1 MNNELL
7 KRIQWFLYRVTCA
20 ENYRKIYKYFCDH
33 EDIQKKLFSVSP
45 GFYIYISRVLQHSVM
60 IELARV
66 FEGGR
71 QNYDINKLLKDI
83 EISDTL
89 FKGKVTELKCLT
101 YFLEHG
107 YIVSVPEIPCQYDFL
122 IEWNNKFNLTSITD
136 KKDVEIN
143 TILTLFNNGLIT
155 LGEAIKAVSVY
166 YPALQLEYSDS
177 NPIYDERFYNGR
189 EIQVYIFRIYP
200 RGYIRQGS
208 GLQDG
213 KACS

>member
-1 MNNELL
+1 MVSSIMNNELL

-83 EISDTL
+83 EISEESFSNTISGEL
-89 FKGKVTELKCLT
+89 FDLNAVVKDYRDALSERKTVIDNLKAQRDKIWMHIDKDYVLNPSQAEKDYPISWGAVEDLINITEL
-101 YFLEHG
+101 FLR
-107 YIVSVPEIPCQYDFL
+107 Q
-122 IEWNNKFNLTSITD
+122 IEYG
-136 KKDVEIN
+136 IN
-143 TILTLFNNGLIT
+143 
-155 LGEAIKAVSVY
+155 GERTAMS
-166 YPALQLEYSDS
+166 
-177 NPIYDERFYNGR
+177 F
-189 EIQVYIFRIYP
+189 F
-200 RGYIRQGS
+200 
-208 GLQDG
+208 
-213 KACS
+213 